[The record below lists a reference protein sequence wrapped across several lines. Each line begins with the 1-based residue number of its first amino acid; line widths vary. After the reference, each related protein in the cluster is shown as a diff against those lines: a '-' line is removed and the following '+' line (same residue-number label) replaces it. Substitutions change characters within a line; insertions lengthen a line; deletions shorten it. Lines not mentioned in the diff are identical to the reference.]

1 MIINNQSNVQFTF
14 ELPDGSTQT
23 ENQNSNIVT
32 TEVLTDNFTK
42 IKSSNK
48 TFLVEGE
55 TAEQTVTLSNLTSKL
70 LTNLFFKDI
79 MTSGATHVAGSVTI
93 NGTSYPNYDLVNGF
107 NLPNMS
113 PNDVLTIKYN
123 IISNNP
129 LTENTTKNY
138 GNLQYSAGEYSFN
151 ENSNEITL
159 INVSSKLGVIKEVDK
174 TVAIKGDILHYKN
187 TILNT
192 GTTEK
197 TNLFFTDSI
206 PAGTFF
212 VNGSVKINSIS
223 YPSYNPEA
231 GFSLPNLS
239 VGNNVIVEFDV
250 EVM

>member
-93 NGTSYPNYDLVNGF
+93 NGTSYPNYDLA
-107 NLPNMS
+107 L
-113 PNDVLTIKYN
+113 VLIY
-123 IISNNP
+123 
-129 LTENTTKNY
+129 
-138 GNLQYSAGEYSFN
+138 
-151 ENSNEITL
+151 L
-159 INVSSKLGVIKEVDK
+159 ICRL
-174 TVAIKGDILHYKN
+174 
-187 TILNT
+187 
-192 GTTEK
+192 
-197 TNLFFTDSI
+197 
-206 PAGTFF
+206 
-212 VNGSVKINSIS
+212 
-223 YPSYNPEA
+223 
-231 GFSLPNLS
+231 
-239 VGNNVIVEFDV
+239 
-250 EVM
+250 MMC